1 MIVERVTFFGVQI
14 KLLTYDLLKA
24 GVITNGHCAV
34 LFFDHSNSYKSP
46 SIPAQFKG

>member
-24 GVITNGHCAV
+24 VRRNNQRALRRIIFRS
-34 LFFDHSNSYKSP
+34 LKL
-46 SIPAQFKG
+46 I

>member
-24 GVITNGHCAV
+24 VRYSVPSQQNSITFLN
-34 LFFDHSNSYKSP
+34 
-46 SIPAQFKG
+46 QRR